1 MRHILILFFFI
12 LSSQISA
19 QTYSVRKTQRK
30 SIESSVAVD
39 SFTVNSLYRA
49 GEHLKRSAN
58 FQYSAI
64 GCTAAA
70 TLFTSVA
77 VGTEQKALFIPA
89 GVFGF
94 GAILSEIFAIHH
106 KMEAGR
112 ELIIS
117 SNKIQFKF

>member
-1 MRHILILFFFI
+1 MRHIILFICLFI
-12 LSSQISA
+12 SVAVSA

-30 SIESSVAVD
+30 SIERSVAVD

-49 GEHLKRSAN
+49 GNHLKRSAN

-70 TLFTSVA
+70 ALFTSVA

>member
-1 MRHILILFFFI
+1 MRHIILFICLFI
-12 LSSQISA
+12 SVAVSA

-30 SIESSVAVD
+30 SIERSVAVD

-49 GEHLKRSAN
+49 GNHLKRSAN

-70 TLFTSVA
+70 ALFTSVA

-94 GAILSEIFAIHH
+94 GAILSEIFASHH